1 MFNIFNKQESVLEQS
16 TIQEQISQQEA
27 YLEELKSQQSA
38 WSRTLEQKIKDQ
50 QTAILILERDA
61 QLTKDTLT
69 EAADKLKDEIASLKR
84 EKATLQNNGKIAEED

>member
-69 EAADKLKDEIASLKR
+69 EAADKLKDEISSLKR